1 MSSIS
6 DITTLP
12 IGQLIECLPQG
23 VSTSYWAF
31 TICRPSQL
39 HLRSCLPST
48 QVQDLYHLKYES
60 AYKFMV
66 EATKV
71 RIKAVK

>member
-23 VSTSYWAF
+23 ASTSYWAF

-48 QVQDLYHLKYES
+48 QVQHLYHLKCES
-60 AYKFMV
+60 SYKFMI
-66 EATKV
+66 ETIKV
-71 RIKAVK
+71 HIEAVK

>member
-12 IGQLIECLPQG
+12 IGQLIECLPQDI
-23 VSTSYWAF
+23 STS
-31 TICRPSQL
+31 CRPSQL

-48 QVQDLYHLKYES
+48 QVQDLYHPVKCES
-60 AYKFMV
+60 SYKFMI
-66 EATKV
+66 EAIKV
-71 RIKAVK
+71 HIKAVK

>member
-1 MSSIS
+1 MSSTS

-39 HLRSCLPST
+39 RLRSYLPST
-48 QVQDLYHLKYES
+48 QVQDLYCVKCES
-60 AYKFMV
+60 SHKFMI
-66 EATKV
+66 EAIKV
-71 RIKAVK
+71 HVKEVK